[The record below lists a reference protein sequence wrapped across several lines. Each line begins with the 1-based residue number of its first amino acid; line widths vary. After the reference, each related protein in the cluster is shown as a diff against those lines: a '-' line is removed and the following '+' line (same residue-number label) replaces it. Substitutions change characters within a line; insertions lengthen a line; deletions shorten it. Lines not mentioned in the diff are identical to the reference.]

1 MSIFLP
7 YDVTAV
13 ILKFSEWFNLDL
25 SELTDFESIV
35 ITMLANIYFFIFWG
49 FILWC
54 IIKSLNWVYE
64 RLC

>member
-7 YDVTAV
+7 YGVTEV
-13 ILKFSEWFNLDL
+13 ITKFTNWFNLDL
-25 SELTDFESIV
+25 SNITDYESI
-35 ITMLANIYFFIFWG
+35 ILTILTNIYFFIFWG

-64 RLC
+64 RLF